1 MARTAVRAGPA
12 QNGTEAAAVS
22 VVQGAMEHIGAAVR
36 EAAVSPPATAEAAPS
51 AATQTAPPVA
61 AKGQAGR
68 ATEVAVAAAVAAADP
83 VAAARE
89 ETSAVVVVVEAV
101 AAMGLGARERVTP
114 GVGAPARGGVAEAAA
129 LDVGDPAGADKELS
143 PPGWR
148 QHCLMILVFLF

>member
-1 MARTAVRAGPA
+1 
-12 QNGTEAAAVS
+12 
-22 VVQGAMEHIGAAVR
+22 MEHIGAAVR
-36 EAAVSPPATAEAAPS
+36 EAAASPPATAEAAPS
-51 AATQTAPPVA
+51 AATRTAPPAA

-68 ATEVAVAAAVAAADP
+68 ATEVAVAVAVADP
-83 VAAARE
+83 VAVARE

-129 LDVGDPAGADKELS
+129 LDVGDPAGADKELA

>member
-1 MARTAVRAGPA
+1 MAGAG
-12 QNGTEAAAVS
+12 
-22 VVQGAMEHIGAAVR
+22 
-36 EAAVSPPATAEAAPS
+36 
-51 AATQTAPPVA
+51 
-61 AKGQAGR
+61 AGGG
-68 ATEVAVAAAVAAADP
+68 AVAGADP
-83 VAAARE
+83 VAVARE

-129 LDVGDPAGADKELS
+129 LDVGDPAGADKELA